1 MLKKIEEYSRKIFFW
16 GWYCIRQVYYNSL
29 VRCWLKVCTQVSKK
43 SCVRNSGQMVIVSI
57 TTYPAREK
65 QFLISLETVMRQ
77 TYKPDRIIVWL
88 AEEQYP
94 EKGRVQT
101 VYKKF
106 IERGVEIRFCDDL
119 RSHKKYYYAA
129 LENPDAVIITLD
141 DDVYYPRNTIE
152 RLIFKYDGTEGKII
166 SNIAKY
172 ITVKDGVI
180 QPYVCWKKVERLD
193 TERKELICPI
203 GVGGVLYSPHSL
215 NCHVFNK
222 EDIRSLCSH
231 TDDLWLNAMGRLNH
245 SEIICIGDFPTL
257 ITVKGSQTSNL
268 GVDNVVRNDYELAM
282 IIHKYPD
289 SFGGFISDPSI

>member
-1 MLKKIEEYSRKIFFW
+1 MKKIKKHISKAFVFGR
-16 GWYCIRQVYYNSL
+16 YCLRLGFYNSV
-29 VRCWLKVCTQVSKK
+29 VRCWLKVCTQVNKK
-43 SCVRNSGQMVIVSI
+43 SCVQKSNQMVIVSI

-94 EKGRVQT
+94 DKERVRT

-106 IERGVEIRFCDDL
+106 IERGVEIKFCDDL

-141 DDVYYPRNTIE
+141 DDVYYPRNTIK
-152 RLIFKYDGTEGKII
+152 RLISRYDGTEGTII

-172 ITVKDGVI
+172 IAVKDGTI
-180 QPYVCWKKVERLD
+180 QPYVCWEKVERPY
-193 TERKELICPI
+193 TEHDALICPI

-215 NCHVFNK
+215 NHNVFNK
-222 EDIRSLCSH
+222 EDIRSLCIH

-245 SEIICIGDFPTL
+245 SKIICIGDFPTL
-257 ITVKGSQTSNL
+257 ITVKGSQKTSL
-268 GVDNVVRNDYELAM
+268 GIDNALRNDYELAN
-282 IIHKYPD
+282 IIRKYPD
-289 SFGGFISDPSI
+289 SFGTSSSI